1 MNRRNSIYKNVL
13 IIAII
18 AIIGY
23 KIVDNY
29 DVYLSIFKKLLSVLA
44 PFFYAII
51 FAYILNPLMKFFQKK
66 LKLKK
71 GAAVGLT
78 YLCILIVLFL
88 IGFYGIPALVDSI
101 ISITKEI
108 PDYVNTV
115 QGWVNNAL
123 QNDKFY
129 ALMQD
134 AGVLKTLTSIS
145 SKVGGV
151 AITALEGA
159 VGSLLSI
166 TTGVIQIGF
175 GLLISIYL
183 LLDKENFIKQIKLI
197 VIMVL
202 KEKWGITVINLF
214 KTYNQMIGTYI
225 GVKAIDSTI
234 IGFIS
239 LIGLMIIK
247 VPYAIL
253 LAIFV
258 GFTNMIPYFGPF
270 VGMVVCALVEVFV
283 SPMKAIIV
291 FIFLLAV
298 QQFDAWYLEP
308 KLVGNKVGIGP
319 FWIILG
325 VTIGGGFFG
334 ALGMLLASPT
344 VATITIYY
352 DRLVNKFKSKHEDVD
367 DLINSL

>member
-29 DVYLSIFKKLLSVLA
+29 DVYLAIFKKLLNVLA
-44 PFFYAII
+44 PFFYALI
-51 FAYILNPLMKFFQKK
+51 FAYVLNPLMKVFQKR

-78 YLCILIVLFL
+78 YLCVLVVLFV
-88 IGFYGIPALVDSI
+88 IGLYGIPALIDSI
-101 ISITKEI
+101 VSITKEI
-108 PDYVNTV
+108 PSYVNTV
-115 QGWVNNAL
+115 QSWVNDAL

-134 AGVLKTLTSIS
+134 AGILKTLTSLSAKIGS
-145 SKVGGV
+145 V
-151 AITALEGA
+151 AISVLEGA
-159 VGSLLSI
+159 AGSLLSI
-166 TTGVIQIGF
+166 TTGIIQIGF

-183 LLDKENFIKQIKLI
+183 LLDKENFIKQAKLI
-197 VIMVL
+197 IIMIL
-202 KEKWGITVINLF
+202 KEKWGTSLINLF
-214 KTYNQMIGTYI
+214 RTYNAMIGTYI
-225 GVKAIDSTI
+225 GIKAVDSTI

-239 LIGLMIIK
+239 LVGLVILK

-270 VGMVVCALVEVFV
+270 VGMVVCTLVEVFV
-283 SPMKAIIV
+283 SPMKAIVV

-308 KLVGNKVGIGP
+308 KLVGTKVGIGP

-352 DRLVNKFKSKHEDVD
+352 DRIVKNFKEKHEDVD
-367 DLINSL
+367 NLIDSL

>member
-258 GFTNMIPYFGPF
+258 G
-270 VGMVVCALVEVFV
+270 MVVCALVEVFV

-367 DLINSL
+367 DLIDSL